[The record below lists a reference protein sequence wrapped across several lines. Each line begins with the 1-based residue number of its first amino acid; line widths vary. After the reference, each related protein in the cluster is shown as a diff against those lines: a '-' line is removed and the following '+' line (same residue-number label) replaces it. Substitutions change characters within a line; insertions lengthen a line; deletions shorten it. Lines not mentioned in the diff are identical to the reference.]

1 MDTEELQRRLDDIFD
16 QALLFHTYAY
26 WMRDYEMVVHCTAD
40 PRTGIPPANLRYL
53 FKYCTEARVESTV
66 RPDVWRRSL
75 DNRLIDYRTGVDLDG
90 FVWGV
95 QWSCLYPGGS
105 IVEDSSAAARWAEA
119 IGLDFHEVQIETEAY
134 KINLVF
140 SDLSV
145 SEVGPGYSPLTVY
158 DGGPDFKIPLPP
170 PEDLE

>member
-40 PRTGIPPANLRYL
+40 PRTGIQPTNLRYT
-53 FKYCTEARVESTV
+53 FRYCTEAKVESTV

-75 DNRLIDYRTGVDLDG
+75 DDRLIDYSTGVDLDG

-95 QWSCLYPGGS
+95 QWSCLYPGAS
-105 IVEDSSAAARWAEA
+105 IVHDSPVAARWAEA
-119 IGLDFHEVQIETEAY
+119 IGLEFHEVQIETEAY

-140 SDLSV
+140 SDLAV
-145 SEVGPGYSPLTVY
+145 TEVGAGYSPLTVY
-158 DGGPDFKIPLPP
+158 DDGPDGKIPLPP
-170 PEDLE
+170 TEDLE